1 MVRNY
6 KRKKERVSD
15 EKIREI
21 MSQIRNQNISL
32 RQAGRLHKIPESTL
46 REMIKRMKNEDER
59 AGREG
64 NIDDERVKQDPPK
77 KKSGGQVIY

>member
-77 KKSGGQVIY
+77 KKSGGQVSF